1 LLFSIESG
9 NDRNLKAYVNLG
21 CAHYSSLY
29 AARIFGLKFTRKLSF
44 LLCRVAILCL
54 LLTTVVLCRL
64 LWNGGT
70 LINAFLSYAPVG
82 RTYLIKAKEPTYFL
96 RFILPIG

>member
-1 LLFSIESG
+1 MLTWAVLITARFMQYVFSASEI
-9 NDRNLKAYVNLG
+9 
-21 CAHYSSLY
+21 
-29 AARIFGLKFTRKLSF
+29 TRKLSF